1 MNTKPAAAAY
11 ERHKKRAASA
21 KRKVSTEARDIGEMP
36 PIVDPKRRAGCRES
50 FRLFCETYL
59 ADLFPLAWS
68 PDHLTAIA
76 KIEGAVLRG
85 ELFAFAMPRGSG
97 KTTLSEAACLWAML
111 YGHRQFIVLV
121 GADQT
126 IASAMA
132 DSLKAQIEN
141 NDHLLDDFP
150 EACYPVRAL
159 DRIAQRAKGQTYQG
173 TPTEMQWAADQIT
186 LPWIKGSVCAGACV
200 RVAGITGR
208 IRGLKHT
215 RPDGSSIR
223 PSLVLIDDPQTDE
236 SAASPSQCATR
247 EKILS
252 GAILGLSGPGATIA
266 GLCTI
271 TVIRP
276 DDLADR
282 LLDRT
287 RHPAWQGERS
297 QLVYEWPTAED
308 LWLEYG
314 ELRRSGQRNGTGV
327 GEADAFYAER
337 REAMDAGSR
346 VAWPERHHPGEL
358 SAIQHAWNLRIDRG
372 DAAFFAE
379 YQNQPLAD
387 HVESDKLDKRALAG
401 RVTTVP
407 RGTVPANHHRLTA
420 FIDVQDRVL
429 FWLVASWSDTF
440 GGHVVSYGAW
450 PDQGVS
456 FFEAGSAKRT
466 LAAAANGAGFEAALN
481 HGLEQL
487 TQLLFAKDWPR
498 EDGTA
503 MRISQMMIDANW
515 GKSTQTV
522 RTFCKRSPFAGSIL
536 PSHGRGI
543 GASSPGLNDKGKARG
558 DRLGLNWRIGQV
570 QGQRSCTY
578 DTNYWK
584 TFTASRLRL
593 ATGDPEAIVFCAG
606 DHDMLWDHLTNE
618 YPVRTESAR
627 GRVVDEWKL
636 SGTRFENHWWD
647 CLVGSAVAASIQ
659 GVSPAATETGGRIRK
674 KVAIPASPDGRKR
687 IEVKKLGT

>member
-1 MNTKPAAAAY
+1 MKTKTASSAY
-11 ERHKKRAASA
+11 DRHKDRASSA
-21 KRKVSTEARDIGEMP
+21 KRDVSANARDIGEMP
-36 PIVDPKRRAGCRES
+36 PIANAKRRAACRLD
-50 FRLFCETYL
+50 FRHFCETYL

-68 PDHLTAIA
+68 ADHLTAIA

-97 KTTLSEAACLWAML
+97 KTTLCEAACLWAML

-126 IASAMA
+126 IASSMA

-141 NDHLLDDFP
+141 NDLLLDDFP
-150 EACYPVRAL
+150 ESCYPVRAL

-186 LPWIKGSVCAGACV
+186 LPWIKGSPSAGTCV

-236 SAASPSQCATR
+236 SAGSPSQCSTR

-252 GAILGLSGPGATIA
+252 GAILGLGGPGAKIA

-282 LLDRT
+282 LLDRV

-297 QLVYEWPTAED
+297 QLVYDWPTAED

-314 ELRRSGQRNGTGV
+314 ELRRAGQRNGTGTA
-327 GEADAFYAER
+327 EADEFYAAR
-337 REAMDAGSR
+337 REEMEVGSR
-346 VAWPERHHPGEL
+346 VAWPVRHNSDEL

-379 YQNQPLAD
+379 YQNQPLSD

-407 RGTVPANHHRLTA
+407 RGTVPGNHHRLTA
-420 FIDVQDRVL
+420 FVDVQDRVL

-466 LAAAANGAGFEAALN
+466 LAMAANGAGFEASLS

-487 TQLLFAKDWPR
+487 TQLLFSKDWPR

-503 MRISQMMIDANW
+503 MRISQMMVDANW

-522 RTFCKRSPFAGSIL
+522 RTFCKRSPFSGYIL

-543 GASSPGLNDKGKARG
+543 GASSPALNDRGKARG
-558 DRLGLNWRIGQV
+558 DRLGLNWRINQV
-570 QGQRSCTY
+570 QGQRSVTY

-584 TFTASRLRL
+584 TFASSRLRL
-593 ATGDPEAIVFCAG
+593 ATGDPEAFVFCAG
-606 DHDMLWDHLTNE
+606 EHDLLFDHLTNE

-627 GRVVDEWKL
+627 GRTVDEWKL

-647 CLVGSAVAASIQ
+647 CIVGAAVAASIA
-659 GVSPAATETGGRIRK
+659 GVSPAATETGGRARRK
-674 KVAIPASPDGRKR
+674 ASLPAGPDGRKK
-687 IEVKKLGT
+687 IEIKRMGT